1 MQQKFHFTVVITV
14 VTIALILMVNFEMD
28 SFKSRA
34 DLQSDRRQRKEN
46 SVIISSRSS
55 INDLEKELSFLN
67 PDMYFC
73 EDIFQKGRQN
83 RSEFEHIW
91 AELEK
96 HDQIVETLKSELR
109 AKNIT
114 KKRRCME
121 GYSYRYAEEGHIMA
135 KLARWVKILH
145 VCKRVEICCFIVARR
160 YISFGVKWRMYEL
173 SCQHV
178 LIWVFQNSP

>member
-1 MQQKFHFTVVITV
+1 MPQKSHFTVVIAV
-14 VTIALILMVNFEMD
+14 VTIALIIMVNFEMD

-34 DLQSDRRQRKEN
+34 NLQSETRQRKQN

-73 EDIFQKGRQN
+73 EDIFQKGQN

-114 KKRRCME
+114 KRKRCME

-135 KLARWVKILH
+135 KLAR
-145 VCKRVEICCFIVARR
+145 
-160 YISFGVKWRMYEL
+160 
-173 SCQHV
+173 
-178 LIWVFQNSP
+178 